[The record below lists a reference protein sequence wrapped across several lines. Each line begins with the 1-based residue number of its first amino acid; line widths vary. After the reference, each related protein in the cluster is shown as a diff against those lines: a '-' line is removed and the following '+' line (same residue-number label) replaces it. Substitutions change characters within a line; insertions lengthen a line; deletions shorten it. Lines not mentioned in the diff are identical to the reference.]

1 MIYKA
6 HILIVDDDLAVCRSA
21 AAVFKNEAISVD
33 TVNSGEEAVEKV
45 DEKNYAVV
53 IVDLMMPGKSGI
65 EVIKELKRKKPDI
78 TIIMIT
84 GYPSIKTAVK
94 AIKSGAYDYIPKPF
108 TPGELRSLVARA
120 LEKRHTYE
128 EISGKLGIKEE
139 KLVDISIP
147 EGLYGIPDHS
157 WVKLEEGGKVCIGMH
172 HALICNLL
180 NIGTIEFPEINEM
193 KYQGEA
199 CVRFLDSQNHV
210 LRIWTPVTGKVIA
223 VNEELRNDISKLIQD
238 PYGEGWLVHIQP
250 AHLEE
255 DLQNLA
261 PLESL

>member
-6 HILIVDDDLAVCRSA
+6 NILVVDDDLAVCRSV
-21 AAVFKNEAISVD
+21 AAVFKNEACTVD
-33 TVNSGEEAVEKV
+33 TVNNGEEALEKI

-65 EVIKELKRKKPDI
+65 EVIKELKKKKPDV

-120 LEKRHTYE
+120 LEKRHAYE

-157 WVKLEEGGKVCIGMH
+157 WARVEEDGKVYVGMH
-172 HALICNLL
+172 HAQVRNLR
-180 NIGTIEFPEINEM
+180 NIGTIEFPEKNDM

-199 CVRFLDSQNHV
+199 CVRFLDPQKHV
-210 LRIWTPVTGKVIA
+210 LRIWAPVTGKVLS
-223 VNEELRNDISKLIQD
+223 VNEELKTDISKLLQD
-238 PYGEGWLVHIQP
+238 PYGEGWLVVIQP

-255 DLQNLA
+255 DLQNLVS
-261 PLESL
+261 LESL